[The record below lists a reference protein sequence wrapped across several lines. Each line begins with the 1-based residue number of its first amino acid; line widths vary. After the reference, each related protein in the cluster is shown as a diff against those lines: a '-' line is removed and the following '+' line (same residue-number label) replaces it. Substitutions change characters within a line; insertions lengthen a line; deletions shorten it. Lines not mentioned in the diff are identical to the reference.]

1 ICNRLKKFKA
11 FVASLDNYPQITYL
25 YMKADLHWTPE
36 DLQDLLKKRLDMVK
50 KEDINVC
57 ALSRRCPDLNEAA

>member
-25 YMKADLHWTPE
+25 YMKGDLHWTPE

-50 KEDINVC
+50 KEDIN
-57 ALSRRCPDLNEAA
+57 